1 MCARDQILLHLAAI
15 AILLADPPRTSARE
29 NRRPARVTGS
39 ATTAFLIDRL
49 RADGV
54 VLTYDPQDRT
64 LRADGHDTLSV
75 TMASTTD
82 SRTTEGGPTQREE

>member
-75 TMASTTD
+75 TI
-82 SRTTEGGPTQREE
+82 GKHH